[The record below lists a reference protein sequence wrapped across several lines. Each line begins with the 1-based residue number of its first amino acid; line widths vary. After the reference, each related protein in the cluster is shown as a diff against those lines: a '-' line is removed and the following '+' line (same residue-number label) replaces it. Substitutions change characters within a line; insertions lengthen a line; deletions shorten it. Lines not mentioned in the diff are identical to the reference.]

1 MKPFSKA
8 QNVSVIIPALNEAER
23 IARLVRRLRAMP
35 QVGEIIVCDGGS
47 VDETVEIARLNG
59 AQVLEC
65 VPNRGAQMNAGA
77 NFARG
82 EILWFLHADSLPPR
96 SGASRIVAACNRH
109 LTRSSRHRVLDL
121 RAKTIIGGNFRL
133 RFEALRN
140 NQPPAIVSYDQPQAG
155 ARGLDEAL
163 HSPRAPAC
171 GWLEALSFDLCKSS
185 NNSQRVAARVFAHI
199 ARVLRSFGVYY
210 GDSGIWMR
218 RDVFEQIGGFKGWP
232 LFEDYDMA
240 RRLERFARQ
249 NGFRTICIAS
259 PIVVSSRRFGT
270 SARSATKLLL
280 RWSKL
285 QVLFWLGVAPDTLA
299 KMYRKK

>member
-47 VDETVEIARLNG
+47 VDKTREIAASFGVR
-59 AQVLEC
+59 VLHC
-65 VPNRGAQMNAGA
+65 APNRGAQMNAGA
-77 NFARG
+77 KVACG
-82 EILWFLHADSLPPR
+82 EVLWFLHADSVPPR
-96 SGASRIVAACNRH
+96 SGAHRIVAACNRK
-109 LTRSSRHRVLDL
+109 LTHRVLDVG
-121 RAKTIIGGNFRL
+121 AKKIIGGNFRL
-133 RFEALRN
+133 RF
-140 NQPPAIVSYDQPQAG
+140 QAS
-155 ARGLDEAL
+155 RE
-163 HSPRAPAC
+163 
-171 GWLEALSFDLCKSS
+171 
-185 NNSQRVAARVFAHI
+185 QRSVYVAARIFAFV
-199 ARVLRSFGVYY
+199 ARALRSFGVYY

-249 NGFRTICIAS
+249 NGLRTICIAS

-299 KMYRKK
+299 KMYRK